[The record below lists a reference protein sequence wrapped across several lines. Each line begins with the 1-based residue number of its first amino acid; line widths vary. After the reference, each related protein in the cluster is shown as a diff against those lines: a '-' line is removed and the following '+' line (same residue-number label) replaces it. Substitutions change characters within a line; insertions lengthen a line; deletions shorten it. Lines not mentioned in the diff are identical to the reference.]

1 MCIRDSTRINTELKS
16 LKSNLKLVESEFD
29 ANAKSVEALS
39 SKGEALNKLYEAQT
53 RYVKELED
61 ALQNAKDA
69 TGAYAKRKEELTK
82 KIEENNKAL
91 EELRQ
96 TTADTADEQGK
107 LEAEKMCIRDRVGG
121 CVVVELPQDAPHGHL
136 LYLPTMNRPRPAW
149 PHQIVAAMAGALLT
163 IEPDASIAIPGL
175 GTGIGG
181 LDPITAAKGMRAGIE
196 IYRELRG

>member
-1 MCIRDSTRINTELKS
+1 MKTITLFDRNPDLCKAWWNVMADLQGITILTCELCDLPPHDYLVTAGNSYGIMTGGIDKKVRDLLGIQVQDAVQDYILMYGP
-16 LKSNLKLVESEFD
+16 VE
-29 ANAKSVEALS
+29 
-39 SKGEALNKLYEAQT
+39 
-53 RYVKELED
+53 
-61 ALQNAKDA
+61 
-69 TGAYAKRKEELTK
+69 
-82 KIEENNKAL
+82 
-91 EELRQ
+91 
-96 TTADTADEQGK
+96 
-107 LEAEKMCIRDRVGG
+107 VGG